1 MLLGM
6 ILVYM
11 VMASQ
16 FESLLAPFI
25 IGFSVPFG
33 FMGAIFALVITG
45 FRLSIVSLLG
55 FLILIGIVV
64 NNGIVLISYINVL
77 VRRKIPLRQALAEAG
92 KSRLRP
98 VLSTTATTMLGMLP
112 MTLSTGEGAEVWVP
126 LSLSV
131 IGGLAVSTMM
141 TLIFMPVLYSLF
153 SRWLLPKRHKSLME
167 AK

>member
-1 MLLGM
+1 
-6 ILVYM
+6 
-11 VMASQ
+11 
-16 FESLLAPFI
+16 
-25 IGFSVPFG
+25 
-33 FMGAIFALVITG
+33 
-45 FRLSIVSLLG
+45 
-55 FLILIGIVV
+55 
-64 NNGIVLISYINVL
+64 
-77 VRRKIPLRQALAEAG
+77 
-92 KSRLRP
+92 
-98 VLSTTATTMLGMLP
+98 